1 LKFIITM
8 CLNSRKKLQNPLI
21 HVNLIDN
28 DFELFLT
35 WFCLISTSKRNLWC
49 FKIFPFFF
57 KKIWRKSFHNM
68 SLMLNL
74 NFTTLC
80 LILFRL
86 VNHEGDVT
94 IIEDFDKR
102 SMYFMLLKCYYH
114 LHLVLELEV
123 SWEDQA
129 MDKVNIF
136 EWIVSIN

>member
-1 LKFIITM
+1 
-8 CLNSRKKLQNPLI
+8 
-21 HVNLIDN
+21 
-28 DFELFLT
+28 
-35 WFCLISTSKRNLWC
+35 
-49 FKIFPFFF
+49 
-57 KKIWRKSFHNM
+57 M

-136 EWIVSIN
+136 E